1 MFKQSALIYKSIV
14 APLLHDQP
22 NVGLKKYLNTEAP
35 YSTHRQESASSLL
48 KEAYNVRIHNIMRSV
63 ELTQQALILATH
75 EKNDLLVAQAQ
86 SQLGLL
92 KMIQGQFKDSIEL
105 SEEALS
111 YFEKTQNNKGIADAK
126 YNMAS
131 VYYKTDNFYLGLQFL
146 LECLRLYRK
155 LNDYANQA
163 RVLKSIGTIYEYF
176 GDQEN
181 AIESYYKS
189 IETGKEAK
197 DPNLESNAYNP
208 LSGIFLKQ
216 GKYELA
222 MDTIEKSILIKE
234 RTNDVRG
241 LAFALYGRGKVNLK
255 LRNFDTAL
263 ADLYA
268 SLHMQLE
275 MGDKLGLAMAYNKL
289 GLLYLETKNY
299 AKAEEYLL
307 SALHTGNDFNI
318 RFIRFKALYNLHL
331 VARAQGNAVEA
342 LEYLEKYIQIKE
354 TVINSYTRSAIKS
367 YEAISKIENLEQE
380 AKAQQE
386 KTEIIEQKNA
396 ELDSFFYRVSHD
408 LKGPISSLLG
418 LHNLIKHEAMD
429 GRAQEYFDM
438 YQAQLLR
445 INNIVTDL
453 INLTRMNHA
462 EERRVKINFDVLLR
476 DCITAYH
483 YLPTFKQVK
492 FVKEVAANI
501 DYVSEW
507 AIVNTI
513 LQNLIENAIKYAD
526 LEKDPFVKI
535 SIFTEHEYLKIVVED
550 NGQGI
555 RADLQPKVFD
565 MFFRANEIIQ
575 GTGLGLYILKRAVE
589 RLHGDVTFESQEN
602 VGSTFTVQLPLIH

>member
-1 MFKQSALIYKSIV
+1 MFKQSAFIYKSIV
-14 APLLHDQP
+14 APLLQDLP

-35 YSTHRQESASSLL
+35 YSTHRQEAGSNLL

-92 KMIQGQFKDSIEL
+92 KMIQGQFKDSVEL
-105 SEEALS
+105 SEEALA
-111 YFEKTQNNKGIADAK
+111 YFEKTQNSKGIADAK

-181 AIESYYKS
+181 AIESYYRS
-189 IETGKEAK
+189 VETGKEAN

-234 RTNDVRG
+234 KTNDVRG

-255 LRNFDTAL
+255 LRNFDAAL

-299 AKAEEYLL
+299 TKAEEYLL

-331 VARAQGNAVEA
+331 VARAQGKAAEA
-342 LEYLEKYIQIKE
+342 LDYLDKYIQIKE

-367 YEAISKIENLEQE
+367 YEAISKIESLEQE

-386 KTEIIEQKNA
+386 KTQIIEQKNA

-418 LHNLIKHEAMD
+418 LHNLIKHESMD

-483 YLPTFKQVK
+483 YLPTFKQVN
-492 FVKEVAANI
+492 VIKEVAENI

-535 SIFTEHEYLKIVVED
+535 SIFTEQEHLKIVVAD

-589 RLHGDVTFESQEN
+589 RLHGDVTFESKEN